1 MNVWAPKTLQDYKSS
16 TRRIVRFETK
26 FGVQALVPMKL
37 TSPPIS
43 PAIAVMWAQQQYS
56 LEKPARKHI
65 ASEGDRIPYNTCR
78 KVRTAAAQFY
88 MVDLQ
93 IAHPEEA
100 MQDSQHRGHLTLG
113 CIPTEQLG
121 YTMMGSGMA
130 RRLGDDSKPTLAI
143 TAAQVQHITEYLEQL
158 YQGPLSLNHQRD
170 LAAAAV
176 MHLTFW
182 LGWLQSLEAFSLNW
196 LDVMVTPPYRS
207 GEKGLPDQCGVVE
220 MNLLEQTKSN
230 QTSVA
235 DVVVAYTTLTS
246 NLSLGIW
253 IERMAGLWPDTDEP
267 DVAFIRGADGT
278 HWTSTYFRHN
288 FVYPWLYMLKQEGD
302 PFLRAFTKEI
312 GNRIADK
319 YYSINLYRR
328 GGSSHVAKRRGN
340 K

>member
-1 MNVWAPKTLQDYKSS
+1 MVDQMNVWAPKALQDYKSS

-26 FGVQALVPMKL
+26 FGVQALVPTKL

-56 LEKPARKHI
+56 LEKPARKHV

-93 IAHPEEA
+93 IAHP
-100 MQDSQHRGHLTLG
+100 
-113 CIPTEQLG
+113 
-121 YTMMGSGMA
+121 
-130 RRLGDDSKPTLAI
+130 
-143 TAAQVQHITEYLEQL
+143 
-158 YQGPLSLNHQRD
+158 
-170 LAAAAV
+170 AV
-176 MHLTFW
+176 THLTFW
-182 LGWLQSLEAFSLNW
+182 LGWLRSSEAFSLNW
-196 LDVMVTPPYRS
+196 LDVTVTPPYRS

-220 MNLLEQTKSN
+220 MSLLEQTKSN

-278 HWTSTYFRHN
+278 RWTSTYFRHN

-302 PFLRAFTKEI
+302 PFLRAFTEEI

-340 K
+340 KRRATETEIYEHGRWRLKRQNMTMPQRYREFTLEDRIYVTWLCM